1 MVGQSNEPVNFERNS
16 LRKLDR
22 GSENRTWSPSSVAS
36 CYQKKNSG
44 VPTKCGG
51 WSRYFQ
57 LLLYYYINNNK
68 LLLMFNSNRKLSTDN
83 RTWILRETEID
94 KYWKITLATIFV
106 AVPNRWIDVLQIQN
120 TTLLITL
127 VKNVNK
133 EIHLIFWE
141 KRLHHSRYP
150 SVI

>member
-36 CYQKKNSG
+36 CYQKKNSV

-141 KRLHHSRYP
+141 KRLHHNRYP